1 VIAIGR
7 TDLPAILR
15 ALAKTDLLV
24 SGGGSLLQDVTGRWT
39 IPYYLGI
46 VCLALARRCPVLMY
60 AQGIGPVTGRLG
72 KALIRTVVNRM
83 DWLTVRDP
91 GSAALLRQLG
101 VHAPPLEVTADA
113 VFTLQPTDR
122 GRGRAFLW
130 QEVPV
135 GGKPVIGVSVREWEA
150 VSPRTLAKALDD
162 LVAATGAVL
171 LFIPMQYPADY
182 EFSRLVA
189 SHMFN
194 PARVMS
200 QRLGTQDLLDL
211 CSGLDMMVGMRLH
224 SLIFAALGSV
234 VPVGISY
241 DPKIDAFLAS
251 LGLAPAAMANNL
263 QPQEFVAQAWQIWQR
278 RGELVGQLARRVG
291 ELRKRAE
298 WNADLLVSLLPGEGR

>member
-1 VIAIGR
+1 
-7 TDLPAILR
+7 
-15 ALAKTDLLV
+15 
-24 SGGGSLLQDVTGRWT
+24 
-39 IPYYLGI
+39 
-46 VCLALARRCPVLMY
+46 
-60 AQGIGPVTGRLG
+60 
-72 KALIRTVVNRM
+72 
-83 DWLTVRDP
+83 
-91 GSAALLRQLG
+91 
-101 VHAPPLEVTADA
+101 
-113 VFTLQPTDR
+113 
-122 GRGRAFLW
+122 
-130 QEVPV
+130 
-135 GGKPVIGVSVREWEA
+135 
-150 VSPRTLAKALDD
+150 
-162 LVAATGAVL
+162 
-171 LFIPMQYPADY
+171 MQYPADY

-189 SHMFN
+189 SRMFN